1 MTHTDI
7 KLTQDIRL
15 LDREELLKVDKGYL
29 NRFSSTANFDGMTG
43 NLVDDYD
50 HMCEEVE
57 SNPSQNVAE
66 TFLELAREMIA
77 TCFRHSHELRILA
90 YTEDDSE
97 IKEKAVYFLNL
108 GNDIN
113 EHLND
118 AVRKLEKEHGI
129 KLNWDVD

>member
-29 NRFSSTANFDGMTG
+29 NRFSTIVNFYGMKG

-50 HMCEEVE
+50 HMREEVE
-57 SNPSQNVAE
+57 SNPSQNVAK

-77 TCFRHSHELRILA
+77 TCFRHSHELRFLA

-113 EHLND
+113 EHLNG
-118 AVRKLEKEHGI
+118 VIRKLENEQGI